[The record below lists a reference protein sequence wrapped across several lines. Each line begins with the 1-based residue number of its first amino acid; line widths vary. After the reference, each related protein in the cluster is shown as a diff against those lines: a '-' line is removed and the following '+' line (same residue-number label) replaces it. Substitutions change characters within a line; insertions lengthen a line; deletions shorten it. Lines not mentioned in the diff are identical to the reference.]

1 MADHPAPN
9 EAAPYGTWPSPLS
22 AEILTSGGVRTE
34 GPIQH
39 DGDLW
44 WVELRPS
51 EAGRSALVHR
61 RDGEVATDVLAAPW
75 SVRSLVHEYGG
86 GAWWG
91 GRHGMY
97 LVNFD
102 DQRLYRL
109 DGAGAE
115 PVPLTPEP
123 PSQRAWR
130 YADGAEHPEQD
141 WVVCVRERHDTD
153 QSVSEGAGEGEGE
166 AHHEPVNELVAIA
179 TGGRGPLSE
188 PRVLGTGLD
197 GEPMADFVAAPRFS
211 ADGRWMSWIRWNHP
225 RMPWDGTELCVAPV
239 FGGLRLGNVQVIAG
253 NPNEAVH
260 GANWTTDGRLVFS
273 TDRSGFWNLHA
284 WTPGW
289 DRDHPLTD
297 LDGSEIGG
305 PQWVF
310 GVQRWAE
317 LSDGRLAVVV
327 TTAAVD
333 ALGVLPGDGTVTP
346 IDTAFVE
353 INRIATTDRNTIL
366 ISGATATAPAALVEV
381 DPGGDT
387 VAVHRPPDEIGV
399 GSEWFSSAQ
408 AVTCPVTGSGSGRP
422 GRETHA
428 FVYLPSA
435 PGYQAPADER
445 PPLVVMGHGGP
456 TSHASPGLNLRIQY
470 WTSRGFAVADV
481 NYGGSSGFGRTY
493 RRLLDDSWGIV
504 DVEDCIAVA
513 SKLAADGVV
522 DPARIAIRGGSAGG
536 YTVLTALTRSDV
548 FTAGTSLYGVA
559 DLEALARDTHKFE
572 SRYLDGLIG
581 PYPERRDIYIE
592 RSPINHT
599 DGLSCPLLVLQ
610 GSDDPIVPP
619 NQAEAIV
626 GAVAAKG
633 LPHAYV
639 CFEGE
644 QHGFRQA
651 ANLIRSY
658 ELELWFYSRV
668 FGFVPTDDIEP
679 PEGAVGL

>member
-1 MADHPAPN
+1 LAR
-9 EAAPYGTWPSPLS
+9 
-22 AEILTSGGVRTE
+22 GGVRTE

-44 WVELRPS
+44 WVELRPE
-51 EAGRSALVHR
+51 EAGRSALVR
-61 RDGEVATDVLAAPW
+61 RRPGQPAADALDAPW

-91 GRHGMY
+91 GRHGLY
-97 LVNFD
+97 LVNYD
-102 DQRLYRL
+102 DQRLYLL
-109 DGAGAE
+109 DGDGAE
-115 PVPLTPEP
+115 PVPLTPEAP
-123 PSQRAWR
+123 GPRAWR
-130 YADGAEHPEQD
+130 YADGVEHPDQD
-141 WVVCVRERHDTD
+141 WVVCVRERHDTGQD
-153 QSVSEGAGEGEGE
+153 GTGQGGSDEAGEP
-166 AHHEPVNELVAIA
+166 AEPVNELVAIA
-179 TGGRGPLSE
+179 TGRRGSLAE
-188 PRVLGTGLD
+188 PRVLGIGPDL
-197 GEPMADFVAAPRFS
+197 EPMADFVAAPRFS
-211 ADGRWMSWIRWNHP
+211 TDGRWMSWIRWNHP

-239 FGGLRLGNVQVIAG
+239 FGGMRLGNVQVIAG
-253 NPNEAVH
+253 NPNEAIH
-260 GANWTTDGRLVFS
+260 GANWTADGRLVFS

-284 WTPGW
+284 WTPGS
-289 DRDHPLTD
+289 DRAHPLTD

-310 GVQRWAE
+310 GIQRWAE
-317 LSDGRLAVVV
+317 LSDGRLVVIT

-333 ALGVLPGDGTVTP
+333 ALGVLPGDGTITP
-346 IDTAFVE
+346 IDTDFVE
-353 INRIATTDRNTIL
+353 ITKIATTDHNTIL
-366 ISGATATAPAALVEV
+366 VNGATATTSSALVEV

-387 VAVHRPPDEIGV
+387 VAVHRPPDDLGV
-399 GSEWFSSAQ
+399 GPEWFSTGQ
-408 AVTCPVTGSGSGRP
+408 AKAFPVTATGSGRP
-422 GRETHA
+422 DRETHA

-435 PGYQAPADER
+435 PGFQALPEER

-481 NYGGSSGFGRTY
+481 NYGGSSGFGRAY
-493 RRLLDDSWGIV
+493 RRLLDGSWGIV

-513 SKLAADGVV
+513 AKLAADGIV

-536 YTVLTALTRSDV
+536 YTVLAALTRSDV

-559 DLEALARDTHKFE
+559 DLEALAHDTHKFE
-572 SRYLDGLIG
+572 SRYLDWLIG
-581 PYPERRDIYIE
+581 PFPERRDIYVE

-610 GSDDPIVPP
+610 GSDDPIVPV
-619 NQAEAIV
+619 NQAETIV
-626 GAVAAKG
+626 AAVAAKG

-668 FGFVPTDDIEP
+668 FGFTPADDIEP
-679 PEGAVGL
+679 PEGAVGLSI